1 MSFRVRREVLA
12 RVAARYGEASR
23 GQKGIILDEFVA
35 TSGYDRKYAIRLLS
49 QPVRLPAPIQRP
61 RERRY
66 GPAVQEALGI
76 AWTAANEICAKR
88 LVPFLPE
95 LVPTLERHGHL
106 VLDDTVR
113 EQLLSVSAA
122 TADRLLKPLRKGEQ
136 PHGIGTTKPGWLLK
150 KHVPV
155 RTFAEWTDA
164 QPGFMEADLVA
175 HCGGNVEGS
184 FLHTLCLTDVATG
197 WTECL
202 PLLHRTQAAVAQG
215 IDHIRQLLPMPLL
228 GLDTDNGN
236 EFLSPEL
243 LAYCE
248 REHITFTRGRVAKK
262 NDQCFIEQKNG
273 STVRQIVGYDRFSGL
288 RAYRQLGQLYRAV
301 RLYVNFFQ
309 PSLKLRTKQRV
320 GSQVHRTY
328 HPAQTPFQRLV
339 ATDVLSSGDRERL
352 DAIYHALDPVRLLH
366 QVQALQ
372 DALWRHAVLAPPA
385 PTRDA
390 HAEVRFDL
398 QACGLGCEPVLAA
411 STIEQLGGRT
421 KRKYRRTKK
430 SMAPRWWRSRKDPF
444 ETVWTEVRGWLEAE
458 PERNARSLFAQL
470 QAKYPEQ
477 YPPGQLRTFQR
488 RVSAWRAQAILTFDE
503 QSLADDALAGR
514 SLPRPLRV
522 AREPEVSPVT
532 DAECSA

>member
-1 MSFRVRREVLA
+1 MSFRVRREVLV

-35 TSGYDRKYAIRLLS
+35 TTGYDRKYAIRVLS
-49 QPVRLPAPIQRP
+49 QPVRMPAAIQRP
-61 RERRY
+61 RERHY

-76 AWTAANEICAKR
+76 AWTAVNEICAKR

-113 EQLLSVSAA
+113 EQLLSLSAA

-136 PHGIGTTKPGWLLK
+136 LHGIGTTKPGWLLK

-164 QPGFMEADLVA
+164 QPGFTEADLVA
-175 HCGGNVEGS
+175 HCGGSAEGS
-184 FLHTLCLTDVATG
+184 FLYTLCLTDVATG

-202 PLLHRTQAAVAQG
+202 PLLHRTQAAVVQG
-215 IDHIRQLLPMPLL
+215 VDHIRQLLPMPLL
-228 GLDTDNGN
+228 GVDTDNGN
-236 EFLSPEL
+236 EFLSAEL

-273 STVRQIVGYDRFSGL
+273 SIVRQIVGYDRFTGL

-309 PSLKLRTKQRV
+309 PSLKLQTKQRV

-328 HPAQTPFQRLV
+328 HPARTPFQRLV
-339 ATDVLSSGDRERL
+339 AAGVLSPADRQRL
-352 DAIYHALDPVRLLH
+352 EAIYHALDPVRLLH

-372 DALWRHAVLAPPA
+372 DALWRHAVVSPPA
-385 PTRDA
+385 PIPDA
-390 HAEVRFDL
+390 RAELLFDL
-398 QACGLGCEPVLAA
+398 QACGLGSEPVLAA
-411 STIEQLGGRT
+411 STVEQLGGRM

-430 SMAPRWWRSRKDPF
+430 SMAPRWWRSRQDPF
-444 ETVWTEVRGWLEAE
+444 EAVWTEVRGWLDDE
-458 PERNARSLFAQL
+458 PERTGRSFFAQL
-470 QAKYPEQ
+470 QDKYPGQ

-503 QSLADDALAGR
+503 QSLTDDAWAGR

-522 AREPEVSPVT
+522 TREPEVSQVT
-532 DAECSA
+532 DTECSA